1 VSKNA
6 EWRNGAALFRLC
18 ERRVRKLVVYSDHAE
33 ALMAVGRG
41 E

>member
-1 VSKNA
+1 MSKNA

-33 ALMAVGRG
+33 ALKAVGR
-41 E
+41 EE